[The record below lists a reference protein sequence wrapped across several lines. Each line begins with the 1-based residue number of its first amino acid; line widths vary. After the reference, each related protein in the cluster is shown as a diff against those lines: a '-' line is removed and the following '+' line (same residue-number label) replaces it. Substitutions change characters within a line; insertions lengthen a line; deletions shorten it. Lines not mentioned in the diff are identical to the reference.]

1 MLDFVRL
8 EALLTSWKRRTSMAR
23 IGIGNGTARW
33 VASAGVIT
41 AAAWLATALETRGA
55 PPTATAA
62 EVAATPA
69 EASAEALSA
78 DAAFDRLVAGNR
90 RFVAGKSEHPSDSV
104 ARREELKSDQHPF
117 AIVLAC
123 ADSRVAPELVF
134 DQGLG
139 DLFVVRVAG
148 NVTDPAVTGSISYA
162 VHHLHAPLLVVL
174 GHQGCGAV
182 KAALMEPAELAKEP
196 EEIQALVHYV
206 QPALKDLAPSL
217 SGNDRLRAA
226 IAANVRRSVSQLEQ
240 ASAIKEAVA
249 EQHLKIVGGVY
260 SLDTGKVELLR

>member
-1 MLDFVRL
+1 LP
-8 EALLTSWKRRTSMAR
+8 
-23 IGIGNGTARW
+23 I
-33 VASAGVIT
+33 
-41 AAAWLATALETRGA
+41 WLALSGISFGG
-55 PPTATAA
+55 PPATATA
-62 EVAATPA
+62 EPPAAQ
-69 EASAEALSA
+69 SAAADGAGPSA
-78 DAAFDRLVAGNR
+78 DTAFDRLVAGNR

-104 ARREELKSDQHPF
+104 ARRDELKDSQHPF

-148 NVTDPAVTGSISYA
+148 NVTDPAITGSISYA
-162 VHHLHAPLLVVL
+162 VHHLHAPLVVVL
-174 GHQGCGAV
+174 GHQSCGAV
-182 KAALMEPAELAKEP
+182 KAALMSPADLAKEP
-196 EEIQALVHYV
+196 EEIQALVHDV

-217 SGNDRLRAA
+217 TGNDRLRAA

-240 ASAIKEAVA
+240 ASAIKEAIA
-249 EQHLKIVGGVY
+249 QQHLKIVGGVY

>member
-1 MLDFVRL
+1 MTRIHFGPCSGRSVAAVGVMAAVCLL
-8 EALLTSWKRRTSMAR
+8 TTEALF
-23 IGIGNGTARW
+23 
-33 VASAGVIT
+33 
-41 AAAWLATALETRGA
+41 GA
-55 PPTATAA
+55 PPKAA
-62 EVAATPA
+62 PAAAPAAAQPA
-69 EASAEALSA
+69 ESNGEAPSSG
-78 DAAFDRLVAGNR
+78 AAFDRLVAGNR

-104 ARREELKSDQHPF
+104 ARREELKDSQHPF

-162 VHHLHAPLLVVL
+162 VHHLHAPLVVVL
-174 GHQGCGAV
+174 GHQSCGAV
-182 KAALMEPAELAKEP
+182 KAALMSPADLAKEP
-196 EEIQALVHYV
+196 DEIQALVHCV

-217 SGNDRLRAA
+217 TGNDRLRAA

-249 EQHLKIVGGVY
+249 ESHLKIIGGVY
-260 SLDTGKVELLR
+260 SLDSGKVELLK